1 MARLGHGQGNG
12 WGARLGRIGFLTA
25 GLLTILYLWNPQK
38 IELFPKA
45 APEGPR
51 VTPEEVGLF
60 ARRRAAVVFAHPD
73 DAEFYISGTLLKL
86 KASGARM
93 LFVLT
98 TDGGKAYYPP
108 FTTDVE
114 ANRRVRREEQLE
126 SAAQYGAEVVFLDAP
141 DGRYTPDATEQGKL
155 LRALQAFDPEI
166 VLTFDGEYPPR
177 VQHRDHRNS
186 GVATEAVVART
197 GAEWLLRFSTHA
209 PNLYVDTTGF
219 WDERERLLAI
229 HRSQFT
235 AEKMP
240 MIANMVRGMS
250 EADGERA
257 GTELAEGFRAT
268 RLR

>member
-1 MARLGHGQGNG
+1 MARLRDGQKHG

-38 IELFPKA
+38 IDLFPKD
-45 APEGPR
+45 APQGPR

-60 ARRRAAVVFAHPD
+60 AGKRVAVVIAHPD
-73 DAEFYISGTLLKL
+73 DAEFYISGTLLRL
-86 KASGARM
+86 KASGAKL
-93 LFVLT
+93 LFVLA

-114 ANRRVRREEQLE
+114 ANRRVRRQEQLD

-141 DGRYTPDATEQGKL
+141 DGRYVPDATEQGKL
-155 LRALQAFDPEI
+155 LWALQAFDPQI
-166 VLTFDGEYPPR
+166 VLAFDGEYPPR

-186 GVATEAVVART
+186 GIATEAVVRRT

-209 PNLYVDTTGF
+209 PNLYVDTSAE
-219 WDERERLLAI
+219 WPERERLLAI

-235 AEKMP
+235 PDKMP

-250 EADGERA
+250 ETDGERA